1 MRSISKYTVFKLADE
16 LVLRIYRLTGRF
28 PRCEQFGLTS
38 QMRRAAYS
46 IPMNLVEGA
55 ARSSQR
61 EFARFVDIAI
71 GSCEEVRYQLSL
83 AGRLGYAK
91 LGEVAGLEAK
101 YEEVKKMLTRLLQR
115 ISATDA

>member
-1 MRSISKYTVFKLADE
+1 MRNIGKYEVFKLADE
-16 LVLRIYRLTGRF
+16 MVLRVYLLTGQF
-28 PRCEQFGLTS
+28 PRSEQFGLTS

-61 EFARFVDIAI
+61 DFARFVNIAI

-91 LGEVAGLEAK
+91 PGEVAGLEAK
-101 YEEVKKMLTRLLQR
+101 YEEVKRMLTRLLQR
-115 ISATDA
+115 VTAADE